1 MKVHKQ
7 NQILSPFSNDQELI
21 HQSKHLLLELYNCD
35 FEKLNDESFLRCT
48 LNRAAKLA
56 NATVLNLISNKFEP
70 QGVTAIALLAES
82 HISIHTW
89 PESNYS
95 AVDIFTCGQNMMP
108 ELASQ
113 YLIESLMAKEHSLRV
128 IERNP
133 PSAVSK
139 QDIRDISK
147 ALGFPWWDKP
157 AQPCLSSRF
166 PYGHEIT
173 SERLKM
179 VEKAEEY
186 VLFCFLNHF

>member
-1 MKVHKQ
+1 MEIHKK
-7 NQILSPFSNDQELI
+7 NQILSSFHDDQKLS
-21 HQSKHLLLELYNCD
+21 HQSKHLLLELYRCD
-35 FEKLNDESFLRCT
+35 SEKLNDESFLRCT

-108 ELASQ
+108 EQASQ
-113 YLIESLMAKEHSLRV
+113 YLIESLMAKEHYLRV

-133 PSAVSK
+133 PSAVSN
-139 QDIRDISK
+139 QIR
-147 ALGFPWWDKP
+147 
-157 AQPCLSSRF
+157 R
-166 PYGHEIT
+166 
-173 SERLKM
+173 
-179 VEKAEEY
+179 V
-186 VLFCFLNHF
+186 V

>member
-1 MKVHKQ
+1 MEIYKQ
-7 NQILSPFSNDQELI
+7 SQILSSFSDEQKLR
-21 HQSKHLLLELYNCD
+21 HQSKHLLLELYRCD
-35 FEKLNDESFLRCT
+35 CEKLNDESFLRCT

-95 AVDIFTCGQNMMP
+95 AIDIFTCGQNMMP

-113 YLIESLMAKEHSLRV
+113 YLIEALKAEEHFLRV

-133 PSAVSK
+133 PAAVLK
-139 QDIRDISK
+139 EIR
-147 ALGFPWWDKP
+147 
-157 AQPCLSSRF
+157 
-166 PYGHEIT
+166 T
-173 SERLKM
+173 
-179 VEKAEEY
+179 V
-186 VLFCFLNHF
+186 V

>member
-1 MKVHKQ
+1 MEFPKK
-7 NQILSPFSNDQELI
+7 NQFLHSLNNDEKLM
-21 HQSKHLLLELYNCD
+21 HQSKHFLLELYRCD
-35 FEKLNDESFLRCT
+35 CEKLNDESFLRCT

-82 HISIHTW
+82 HISIHSW

-133 PSAVSK
+133 PSTVSK
-139 QDIRDISK
+139 EIR
-147 ALGFPWWDKP
+147 
-157 AQPCLSSRF
+157 
-166 PYGHEIT
+166 T
-173 SERLKM
+173 T
-179 VEKAEEY
+179 V
-186 VLFCFLNHF
+186 

>member
-1 MKVHKQ
+1 MEIYKKS
-7 NQILSPFSNDQELI
+7 QILSSLSDEQQLS
-21 HQSKHLLLELYNCD
+21 HQSKHLLLELYRCNC
-35 FEKLNDESFLRCT
+35 EKLNDESFLRCT

-89 PESNYS
+89 PESSYS

-113 YLIESLMAKEHSLRV
+113 YLIESLMAEEHSLRV

-133 PSAVSK
+133 PSAVPK
-139 QDIRDISK
+139 QLRT
-147 ALGFPWWDKP
+147 A
-157 AQPCLSSRF
+157 
-166 PYGHEIT
+166 
-173 SERLKM
+173 
-179 VEKAEEY
+179 V
-186 VLFCFLNHF
+186 